1 MAQPDCV
8 APRPE
13 AGPGSLLWRYAGDWR
28 AIVEGTAAGVLQ
40 LMYPP
45 LGTAVAEQSEFFDD
59 PFGRIYRSIP
69 QIWATIFADDH
80 AVRALRIRDL
90 HRDIKGAV
98 PTGQRYH
105 ALDPETFW
113 WAHATFTWLIF
124 RSVELYYPPGEL
136 EDDGRE
142 RLYAETVVWYRRYGV
157 SARPVPVDYA
167 EFQSTFTRFCV
178 ESLELTVA
186 ARRSL
191 DIAALSEPNAVPVL
205 PAAVVRATRQLL
217 RPWSR
222 GAVVGGLPPEI
233 REHFELPW
241 TRADIRRDR
250 FATAVIRTAF
260 RLLPDRLNRASFLWA
275 IRLLGARTRSQRFIP

>member
-1 MAQPDCV
+1 MAQPDSV
-8 APRPE
+8 APQSE
-13 AGPGSLLWRYAGDWR
+13 VGPGSLLWRYAGDWR
-28 AIVEGTAAGVLQ
+28 SILEGTAAGVLQ

-80 AVRALRIRDL
+80 ALRGLQIRDL
-90 HRDIKGAV
+90 HRGIKGTVA
-98 PTGQRYH
+98 TGGRYH

-136 EDDGRE
+136 DDDGRE
-142 RLYAETVVWYRRYGV
+142 QLYTETVAWYRRYGV
-157 SARPVPVDYA
+157 SMRAVPVSYA
-167 EFQSTFTRFCV
+167 EFQSEFKRFCV
-178 ESLELTVA
+178 EKLELTVA

-205 PAAVVRATRQLL
+205 PAALVRAMRWPL

-233 REHFELPW
+233 RERFGLSW
-241 TRADIRRDR
+241 TLADVRRDR
-250 FATAVIRTAF
+250 FTTAVIRTTL
-260 RLLPDRLNRASFLWA
+260 RLLPYRLNRVSFFWA
-275 IRLLGARTRSQRFIP
+275 IRLLGVRTRAQRFTP